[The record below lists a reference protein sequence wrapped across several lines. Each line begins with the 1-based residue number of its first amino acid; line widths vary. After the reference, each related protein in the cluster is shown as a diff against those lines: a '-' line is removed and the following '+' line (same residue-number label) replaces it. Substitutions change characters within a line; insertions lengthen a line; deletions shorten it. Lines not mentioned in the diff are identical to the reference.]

1 MSKLTNKYETIF
13 EMEARL
19 KVEAK
24 KLAIIH
30 KYKKIDKKLL
40 K

>member
-1 MSKLTNKYETIF
+1 
-13 EMEARL
+13 MEARL

-24 KLAIIH
+24 KLAKEHVDTKPI
-30 KYKKIDKKLL
+30 KYLL

>member
-1 MSKLTNKYETIF
+1 MSNRIINHETIF

-24 KLAIIH
+24 KLAKEHIDTKPI
-30 KYKKIDKKLL
+30 KYLL

>member
-1 MSKLTNKYETIF
+1 MSKKTNNHETIF

-24 KLAIIH
+24 KLAEIH
-30 KYKKIDKKLL
+30 RDKKVTKYDL

>member
-1 MSKLTNKYETIF
+1 MSKRTNKYETIF

-19 KVEAK
+19 KNEAK
-24 KLAIIH
+24 ELAEKFKDIKPV
-30 KYKKIDKKLL
+30 KYDL

>member
-24 KLAIIH
+24 KLAKEH
-30 KYKKIDKKLL
+30 VDKKPIKYLL

>member
-1 MSKLTNKYETIF
+1 MSKRTNKYESIF

-24 KLAIIH
+24 KLSKEHQDIKPI
-30 KYKKIDKKLL
+30 KYLL

>member
-1 MSKLTNKYETIF
+1 MSKRTNKYESIF

-24 KLAIIH
+24 KLSKEH
-30 KYKKIDKKLL
+30 KDVKPIKYLL

>member
-1 MSKLTNKYETIF
+1 MNKRKNNPESIF

-19 KVEAK
+19 KIEAK
-24 KLAIIH
+24 KLSKEHIDIKPI
-30 KYKKIDKKLL
+30 KYLL

>member
-24 KLAIIH
+24 KLAEKFKDIKTT
-30 KYKKIDKKLL
+30 KYLL